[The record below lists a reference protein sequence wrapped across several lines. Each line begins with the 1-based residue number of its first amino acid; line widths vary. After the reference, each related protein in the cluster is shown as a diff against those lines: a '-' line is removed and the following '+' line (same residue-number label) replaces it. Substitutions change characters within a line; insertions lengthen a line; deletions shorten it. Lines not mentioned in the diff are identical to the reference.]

1 MCPALEQGVSVNVEV
16 RAMTVEVG
24 GAETVKGCV
33 YGNRGYGEILRA
45 GSLSA
50 LAFTHKFSTADFN

>member
-1 MCPALEQGVSVNVEV
+1 MSVNVEG
-16 RAMTVEVG
+16 RAMAVEVG